1 MTNLVTCMAFLA
13 MNGRDEDGV
22 DLKFSWDDDQGFS
35 VMVDI
40 DPSLERT
47 KRPKKPV
54 RFYSLTRE
62 QVRNTGRLLIM
73 LADMHDDPP
82 VNEVS

>member
-13 MNGRDEDGV
+13 MNDREGDGGV
-22 DLKFSWDDDQGFS
+22 DLRFSYADDDQGFS
-35 VMVDI
+35 VMVEI
-40 DPSLERT
+40 DPNLERED
-47 KRPKKPV
+47 RPKQPV

-73 LADMHDDPP
+73 LADMHDDEK
-82 VNEVS
+82 V